1 MKRVEEYLLTS
12 IRREGSVH
20 LSLLDPDR
28 IQPSEAALRA
38 NVLEAAGTTAIM
50 IGGSTVVSV
59 PQLDDVVKAVKDEV
73 KVPVILFPSNI
84 TGISQFADAIWFMS
98 LLNSDN
104 PLFLTGIQALGA
116 PLVKRYGLETLSLGY
131 IIVDSGSSAAY
142 IGQARAFPR
151 DKPEIVASYAL
162 AAQYLGM
169 HFVYLE
175 AGSGAREPVPK
186 KMLSVVKDT
195 IDVPLIV
202 GGGIRNRFDAEAVV
216 NAGADIVVTGTIVEE
231 KGSEKEII
239 EIIKGI
245 QETGP
250 KKTVPDSE
258 SG

>member
-28 IQPSEAALRA
+28 IQPSEAAQRA
-38 NVLEAAGTTAIM
+38 TVLEAAGTTAIM

-73 KVPVILFPSNI
+73 QVPVILFPNNI

-104 PLFLTGIQALGA
+104 PLFMTGIQALGA
-116 PLVKRYGLETLSLGY
+116 PLVKRYDLETLSLGY

-175 AGSGAREPVPK
+175 AGSGAHEPIPN
-186 KMLSVVKDT
+186 KMLSVVKET

-202 GGGIRNRFDAEAVV
+202 GGGIRNRCDAEAIV

-231 KGSEKEII
+231 KGSEEEMV

-245 QETGP
+245 RETGS
-250 KKTVPDSE
+250 KKTVLDNE

>member
-28 IQPSEAALRA
+28 IQPSEAAQMA
-38 NVLEAAGTTAIM
+38 TILEAAGTTAIM

-59 PQLDDVVKAVKDEV
+59 PQLDDVVKAVKDKV
-73 KVPVILFPSNI
+73 KVPVILFPNNI
-84 TGISQFADAIWFMS
+84 TGISRFADAIWFMS

-104 PLFLTGIQALGA
+104 PLFMTGIQALGA

-186 KMLSVVKDT
+186 TMLSVVKDT

-202 GGGIRNRFDAEAVV
+202 GGGIRNRYDAEAIV
-216 NAGADIVVTGTIVEE
+216 NAGADILVTGTIVEE
-231 KGSEKEII
+231 KGSEEEMV

-245 QETGP
+245 RETGP

-258 SG
+258 YG

>member
-1 MKRVEEYLLTS
+1 MKRVEEYLLSS

-28 IQPSEAALRA
+28 ILPSEAAQRA
-38 NVLEAAGTTAIM
+38 KALEATGTTAIM

-59 PQLDDVVKAVKDEV
+59 PHLDDVVRAVKDDVEI
-73 KVPVILFPSNI
+73 PVILFPSNI

-104 PLFLTGIQALGA
+104 PLFITGIQALGA
-116 PLVKRYGLETLSLGY
+116 PLVKRYGLEILSLGY
-131 IIVDSGSSAAY
+131 IIVDAGSTASY

-175 AGSGAREPVPK
+175 AGSGAREPIPI

-195 IDVPLIV
+195 IDIPLIV
-202 GGGIRNRFDAEAVV
+202 GGGIRSRVDAEAVV
-216 NAGADIVVTGTIVEE
+216 NAGADIVVTGTVVEKQGVE
-231 KGSEKEII
+231 GEMVEII
-239 EIIKGI
+239 RGI
-245 QETGP
+245 REMGRKRTDQR
-250 KKTVPDSE
+250 SE
-258 SG
+258 ST

>member
-28 IQPSEAALRA
+28 IQPSEAAQMA
-38 NVLEAAGTTAIM
+38 TVLEAAGTTAIM

-59 PQLDDVVKAVKDEV
+59 PQLDDVVKAVKDKV
-73 KVPVILFPSNI
+73 KVPVILFPNNI
-84 TGISQFADAIWFMS
+84 TGISRFADAIWFMS

-104 PLFLTGIQALGA
+104 PLFMTGIQALGA

-186 KMLSVVKDT
+186 TMLSVVKDT

-202 GGGIRNRFDAEAVV
+202 GGGIRNRYDAEAIV
-216 NAGADIVVTGTIVEE
+216 NAGADILVTGTIVEE
-231 KGSEKEII
+231 KGSEEEMV

-245 QETGP
+245 RETGP

-258 SG
+258 YG